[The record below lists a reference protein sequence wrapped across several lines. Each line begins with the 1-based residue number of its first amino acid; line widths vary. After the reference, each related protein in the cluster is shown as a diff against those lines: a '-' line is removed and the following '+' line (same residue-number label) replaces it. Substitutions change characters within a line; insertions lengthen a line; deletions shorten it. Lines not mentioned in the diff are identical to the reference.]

1 MVNAVLGRLSQG
13 DRHVQGPDR
22 EVPLY
27 AVTHSP
33 IQHSLVQYSPV
44 QPSTAQYSPADDAA
58 GVQIKDHS
66 QIEPALTGPDG
77 LCCTNRVKDV
87 PPLSPYAPSLQVL

>member
-44 QPSTAQYSPADDAA
+44 QPNPADDAA

-66 QIEPALTGPDG
+66 QIEPALTGPD
-77 LCCTNRVKDV
+77 VAYV
-87 PPLSPYAPSLQVL
+87 ASPLLIGAIR

>member
-33 IQHSLVQYSPV
+33 IQPNL
-44 QPSTAQYSPADDAA
+44 ADDAA

-66 QIEPALTGPDG
+66 QIEPALTGPDE
-77 LCCTNRVKDV
+77 LCCTNRVNDV
-87 PPLSPYAPSLQVL
+87 LLLSPYPPSLQVP

>member
-27 AVTHSP
+27 AVTHG
-33 IQHSLVQYSPV
+33 PV
-44 QPSTAQYSPADDAA
+44 QPNPADDAA
-58 GVQIKDHS
+58 GLQIKDHS

-87 PPLSPYAPSLQVL
+87 LPLSPYAPRLQVL